1 MGTNNNI
8 TTRGMYKRIRSQT
21 NTFKK
26 GHIYRQII
34 YDVDKL

>member
-1 MGTNNNI
+1 MGTKNNI
-8 TTRGMYKRIRSQT
+8 TTRGMYKRIRLQT

-26 GHIYRQII
+26 GYIYRQII